1 MIYLGL
7 LIYVLWAVLACYGL
21 WVFYLAV
28 MNLKRV
34 RDAGKLSPWALR
46 FGYAVLLIGYVLDV
60 LVNWFVVTLLLLEFP
75 QETTVTARLKRHN
88 RDSDGWRKAVV
99 LFFEPLLDPFDPS
112 GNHI

>member
-1 MIYLGL
+1 MVIAVLFYL
-7 LIYVLWAVLACYGL
+7 LWAVLACYGL

-34 RDAGKLSPWALR
+34 KDNGGLSTWALR
-46 FGYAVLLIGYVLDV
+46 FGYPVLIIGYVLDI

-75 QETTVTARLKRHN
+75 QEYTVTSRLKRHN
-88 RDSDGWRKAVV
+88 RESTGWRKAVV
-99 LFFEPLLDPFDPS
+99 QFFEPLLDPFDPT

>member
-1 MIYLGL
+1 MIALTVYILFS
-7 LIYVLWAVLACYGL
+7 VAACYGL

-46 FGYAVLLIGYVLDV
+46 FGYPVLFIGYVLDV

-88 RDSDGWRKAVV
+88 KDSDGWRKAVV
-99 LFFEPLLDPFDPS
+99 EFFEPLLDPFDPD

>member
-1 MIYLGL
+1 MIALVFYILFS
-7 LIYVLWAVLACYGL
+7 ATACYGL

-46 FGYAVLLIGYVLDV
+46 FGYPVLLIGYVLDV

-88 RDSDGWRKAVV
+88 KDSDGWRKAVV
-99 LFFEPLLDPFDPS
+99 QFFEPLLDPFDPD
-112 GNHI
+112 GNHV

>member
-1 MIYLGL
+1 MIA
-7 LIYVLWAVLACYGL
+7 LIIYILFSVAACYGL

-46 FGYAVLLIGYVLDV
+46 FGYPVLFIGYVLDV

-88 RDSDGWRKAVV
+88 RDSAGWRKAVV
-99 LFFEPLLDPFDPS
+99 QFFEPLLDPFDPD